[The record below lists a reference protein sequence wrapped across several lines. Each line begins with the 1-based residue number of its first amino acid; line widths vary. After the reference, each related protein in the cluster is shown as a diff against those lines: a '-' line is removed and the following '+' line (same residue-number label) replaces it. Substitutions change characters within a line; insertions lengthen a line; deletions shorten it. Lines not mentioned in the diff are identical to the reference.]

1 MRNFRKVV
9 KDILYV
15 SKITRVGN
23 KKLLILSVTLLSQLT
38 AVSDIAIIAIFAS
51 IIADQFTNIEF
62 INELILFILDY
73 PILIALLVV
82 FRFIFLYLQ
91 QILIKNLEYNVN
103 LNMKTYLLK
112 EVFEKRNY
120 SVADTYFYVNTL
132 SGHIAFFYSSFSGF
146 LTSLLQIFI
155 YASYLL
161 VVDSRSVGLFIIG
174 IAILIYPIKKLLDAG
189 RNYMNNSYYKSQ
201 DANREI
207 QRVVEN
213 MFLIKILKKD
223 TYEMKRFENSI
234 KGMFQ
239 NLLMNYKV
247 GLINGFLP
255 SFLTLSSLAIVLG
268 FSSYAKM
275 ITLDFIGVTLRL
287 FQSLGN
293 LTGTMNQIIN
303 SHVHIEK
310 FYEIDN
316 NKIELKK
323 NNFQIHSKN
332 TVEVNNLNFK
342 YFNSDINI
350 FNNISFSI
358 TKDTHVVVTGPNGSG
373 KSTLLGLLAGVLYAQ
388 EGTVKSFSDKFGYIG
403 ATPMIFEAS
412 LLENIMYGNNTNISK
427 EEIHNYLK
435 LLDTFKEEESYSL
448 DRTINNKSLSS
459 GQMQKIA
466 FIRAFLSDTEILL
479 LDEATANLDDNSK
492 NIIFKILKERNITI
506 INCTHDP
513 ESFENVDAN
522 LKISLENEIRKLEL
536 TKQHK

>member
-1 MRNFRKVV
+1 MSNFRKVISDV
-9 KDILYV
+9 LYV

-23 KKLLILSVTLLSQLT
+23 KKLLVISVALLAQLT

-51 IIADQFTNIEF
+51 IIADQFTNIEL
-62 INELILFILDY
+62 INELILFILDF
-73 PILIALLVV
+73 PILIAIMVV
-82 FRFIFLYLQ
+82 LRFIFLYFQ
-91 QILIKNLEYNVN
+91 QILIKNLEFNVN

-120 SVADTYFYVNTL
+120 SVADTYFYVNSL
-132 SGHIAFFYSSFSGF
+132 SGHIAYFYSSFSGF

-155 YASYLL
+155 YSAYLL
-161 VVDSRSVGLFIIG
+161 VVDSRSVGLFIVG
-174 IAILIYPIKKLLDAG
+174 VAILVYPIKKLLDAA

-223 TYEMKRFENSI
+223 VYEMQRFEKSI
-234 KGMFQ
+234 SSMFK

-247 GLINGFLP
+247 GLVNGFLP
-255 SFLTLSSLAIVLG
+255 SFLTLSSLSIVLG
-268 FSSYAKM
+268 FSTYAKM

-293 LTGTMNQIIN
+293 LTSTMNQIIN

-316 NKIELKK
+316 NKIELNKE
-323 NNFQIHSKN
+323 NFQIHSKS
-332 TVEVNNLNFK
+332 TIEVSNLDFG
-342 YFNSDINI
+342 YFNSDVNIYSDIN
-350 FNNISFSI
+350 FSI
-358 TKDTHVVVTGPNGSG
+358 KKDTHVVVTGPNGSG
-373 KSTLLGLLAGVLYAQ
+373 KSTLLGLLSGVLYAQ
-388 EGTVKSFSDKFGYIG
+388 NGTVKSFSDKFGYIG
-403 ATPMIFEAS
+403 ATPMIFEAT
-412 LLENIMYGNNTNISK
+412 LLENIMYGNDLSVSNEDIYD
-427 EEIHNYLK
+427 YLRT
-435 LLDTFKEEESYSL
+435 LDTFKEEESYSL

-466 FIRAFLSDTEILL
+466 FIRAFLSDTEVLL

-492 NIIFKILKERNITI
+492 DIIFKILKEKNITI

-522 LKISLENEIRKLEL
+522 LKISLDNEIRKVEL
-536 TKQHK
+536 IKHT

>member
-1 MRNFRKVV
+1 MSNFRKVIS
-9 KDILYV
+9 DILYV

-23 KKLLILSVTLLSQLT
+23 KKLLVISVALLAQLT

-51 IIADQFTNIEF
+51 IIADQFTNIEL
-62 INELILFILDY
+62 INELILFILDF
-73 PILIALLVV
+73 PILIAIMVV
-82 FRFIFLYLQ
+82 LRFIFLYFQ
-91 QILIKNLEYNVN
+91 QILIKNLEFNVN
-103 LNMKTYLLK
+103 LNIKTYLLN

-120 SVADTYFYVNTL
+120 SVADTYFYVNAL
-132 SGHIAFFYSSFSGF
+132 SGHIAYFYSSFSGF

-155 YASYLL
+155 YSSYLL
-161 VVDSRSVGLFIIG
+161 VVDSRSVGLFIVG
-174 IAILIYPIKKLLDAG
+174 VAILVYPIKKLLDAA

-223 TYEMKRFENSI
+223 VYEMQRFEKSI
-234 KGMFQ
+234 SSMFK

-247 GLINGFLP
+247 GLVNGFLP
-255 SFLTLSSLAIVLG
+255 SFLTLSSLSIVLG
-268 FSSYAKM
+268 FSTYAKM

-293 LTGTMNQIIN
+293 LTSTMNQIIN

-316 NKIELKK
+316 NKIELNKE
-323 NNFQIHSKN
+323 NFQIHSAS
-332 TVEVNNLNFK
+332 TIEVSNLDFG
-342 YFNSDINI
+342 YFNSDVNIYSDIN
-350 FNNISFSI
+350 FSI
-358 TKDTHVVVTGPNGSG
+358 KKDTHVVVTGPNGSG
-373 KSTLLGLLAGVLYAQ
+373 KSTLLGLLSGVLYAQ
-388 EGTVKSFSDKFGYIG
+388 NGTVKSFSDKFGYIG
-403 ATPMIFEAS
+403 ATPMIFEAT
-412 LLENIMYGNNTNISK
+412 LLENIMYGNELNVSNEDIYD
-427 EEIHNYLK
+427 YLRT
-435 LLDTFKEEESYSL
+435 LDTFKEEESYSL

-492 NIIFKILKERNITI
+492 DIIFKILKEKNITI

-522 LKISLENEIRKLEL
+522 LKISLDNEIRKVEL
-536 TKQHK
+536 IKHT

>member
-1 MRNFRKVV
+1 MSNFRKVISDV
-9 KDILYV
+9 LYV

-23 KKLLILSVTLLSQLT
+23 KKLLVISVALLAQLT

-51 IIADQFTNIEF
+51 IIADQFTNIEL
-62 INELILFILDY
+62 INELILFILDF
-73 PILIALLVV
+73 PILIAIMVV
-82 FRFIFLYLQ
+82 LRFIFLYFQ
-91 QILIKNLEYNVN
+91 QILIKNLEFNVN
-103 LNMKTYLLK
+103 LNIKTYLLN

-120 SVADTYFYVNTL
+120 SVADTYFYVNAL
-132 SGHIAFFYSSFSGF
+132 SGHIAYFYSSFSGF

-155 YASYLL
+155 YSSYLL
-161 VVDSRSVGLFIIG
+161 VVDSRSVGLFIVG
-174 IAILIYPIKKLLDAG
+174 VAILVYPIKKLLDAA

-223 TYEMKRFENSI
+223 VYEMQRFEKSI
-234 KGMFQ
+234 SSMFK

-247 GLINGFLP
+247 GLVNGFLP
-255 SFLTLSSLAIVLG
+255 SFLTLSSLSIVLG
-268 FSSYAKM
+268 FSTYAKM

-293 LTGTMNQIIN
+293 LTSTMNQIIN

-316 NKIELKK
+316 NKIELNKE
-323 NNFQIHSKN
+323 NFQIHSAS
-332 TVEVNNLNFK
+332 TIEVSNLDFG
-342 YFNSDINI
+342 YFNSDVNIYSDIN
-350 FNNISFSI
+350 FSI
-358 TKDTHVVVTGPNGSG
+358 KKDTHVVVTGPNGSG
-373 KSTLLGLLAGVLYAQ
+373 KSTLLGLLSGVLYAQ
-388 EGTVKSFSDKFGYIG
+388 NGTVKSFSDKFGYIG
-403 ATPMIFEAS
+403 ATPMIFEAT
-412 LLENIMYGNNTNISK
+412 LLENIMYGNELNVSNEDIYD
-427 EEIHNYLK
+427 YLRT
-435 LLDTFKEEESYSL
+435 LDTFKEEESYSL

-492 NIIFKILKERNITI
+492 DIIFKILKEKNITI

-522 LKISLENEIRKLEL
+522 LKISLDNEIRKVEL
-536 TKQHK
+536 IKHT

>member
-1 MRNFRKVV
+1 MSNFRKVISDV
-9 KDILYV
+9 LYV

-23 KKLLILSVTLLSQLT
+23 KKLLVISVALLAQLT

-51 IIADQFTNIEF
+51 IIADQFTNIKL
-62 INELILFILDY
+62 INELILFILDF
-73 PILIALLVV
+73 PILIAIMVV
-82 FRFIFLYLQ
+82 LRFIFLYFQ
-91 QILIKNLEYNVN
+91 QILIKNLEFNVN

-120 SVADTYFYVNTL
+120 SVADTYFYVNSL
-132 SGHIAFFYSSFSGF
+132 SGHIAYFYSSFSGF

-155 YASYLL
+155 YSAYLL
-161 VVDSRSVGLFIIG
+161 VVDSRSVGLFIVG
-174 IAILIYPIKKLLDAG
+174 VAILVYPIKKLLDAA

-223 TYEMKRFENSI
+223 VYEMQRFEKSI
-234 KGMFQ
+234 SSMFK

-247 GLINGFLP
+247 GLVNGFLP
-255 SFLTLSSLAIVLG
+255 SFLTLSSLSIVLG
-268 FSSYAKM
+268 FSTYAKM

-293 LTGTMNQIIN
+293 LTSTMNQIIN

-316 NKIELKK
+316 NKIELNKE
-323 NNFQIHSKN
+323 NFQIHPKS
-332 TVEVNNLNFK
+332 TIEVSNLDFG
-342 YFNSDINI
+342 YFNSDVNIYSDIN
-350 FNNISFSI
+350 FSI
-358 TKDTHVVVTGPNGSG
+358 KKDTHVVVTGPNGSG
-373 KSTLLGLLAGVLYAQ
+373 KSTLLGLLSGVLYAQ
-388 EGTVKSFSDKFGYIG
+388 NGTVKSFSDKFGYIG
-403 ATPMIFEAS
+403 ATPMIFEAT
-412 LLENIMYGNNTNISK
+412 LLENIMYGNDLSVSNEDIYD
-427 EEIHNYLK
+427 YLRT
-435 LLDTFKEEESYSL
+435 LDTFKEEESYSL

-492 NIIFKILKERNITI
+492 DIIFKILKEKNITI

-522 LKISLENEIRKLEL
+522 LKISLDNEIRKVEL
-536 TKQHK
+536 IKHT

>member
-1 MRNFRKVV
+1 VSNFRKVISDV
-9 KDILYV
+9 LYV

-23 KKLLILSVTLLSQLT
+23 KKLLVISVALLAQLT
-38 AVSDIAIIAIFAS
+38 AVSDIAIIAMFAS
-51 IIADQFTNIEF
+51 IIADQFTNIEL
-62 INELILFILDY
+62 INKLILFILDF
-73 PILIALLVV
+73 PILIAIMVV
-82 FRFIFLYLQ
+82 LRFIFLYFQ
-91 QILIKNLEYNVN
+91 QILIKNLEFNVN
-103 LNMKTYLLK
+103 LNMKTYLLN

-132 SGHIAFFYSSFSGF
+132 SGHIAYFYSSFSGF

-155 YASYLL
+155 YSSYLL
-161 VVDSRSVGLFIIG
+161 IVDSRSVGLFIVG
-174 IAILIYPIKKLLDAG
+174 VAILVYPIKKLLDAA

-223 TYEMKRFENSI
+223 VYEMQRFEKSI
-234 KGMFQ
+234 SSMFK

-247 GLINGFLP
+247 GLVNGFLP
-255 SFLTLSSLAIVLG
+255 SFLTLSSLSIVLG
-268 FSSYAKM
+268 FSTYAKM

-293 LTGTMNQIIN
+293 LTSTMNQIIN

-316 NKIELKK
+316 NKIELNKE
-323 NNFQIHSKN
+323 NFQIHSAS
-332 TVEVNNLNFK
+332 TIEVSNLDFG
-342 YFNSDINI
+342 YFNSDVNIYSDIN
-350 FNNISFSI
+350 FSI
-358 TKDTHVVVTGPNGSG
+358 KKDTHVVVTGPNGSG
-373 KSTLLGLLAGVLYAQ
+373 KSTLLGLLSGVLYAQ
-388 EGTVKSFSDKFGYIG
+388 NGTVKSFSDKFGYIG
-403 ATPMIFEAS
+403 ATPMIFEAT
-412 LLENIMYGNNTNISK
+412 LLENIMYGNELNVSNEDIYD
-427 EEIHNYLK
+427 YLRT
-435 LLDTFKEEESYSL
+435 LDTFKEEESYSL

-492 NIIFKILKERNITI
+492 DIIFKILKEKNITI

-522 LKISLENEIRKLEL
+522 LKISLDNEIRKVEL
-536 TKQHK
+536 IKHT

>member
-1 MRNFRKVV
+1 VSNFRKVISDV
-9 KDILYV
+9 LYV

-23 KKLLILSVTLLSQLT
+23 KKLLVISVALLAQLT

-51 IIADQFTNIEF
+51 IIADQFTNIEL
-62 INELILFILDY
+62 INKLILFILDF
-73 PILIALLVV
+73 PILIAIMVV
-82 FRFIFLYLQ
+82 LRFIFLYFQ
-91 QILIKNLEYNVN
+91 QILIKNLEFNVN
-103 LNMKTYLLK
+103 LNMKTYLLN

-132 SGHIAFFYSSFSGF
+132 SGHIAYFYSSFSGF

-155 YASYLL
+155 YSSYLL
-161 VVDSRSVGLFIIG
+161 VVDSRSVGLFILG
-174 IAILIYPIKKLLDAG
+174 VAILVYPIKKLLDAA

-223 TYEMKRFENSI
+223 VYEMQRFEKSI
-234 KGMFQ
+234 SSMFK

-247 GLINGFLP
+247 GLVNGFLP
-255 SFLTLSSLAIVLG
+255 SFLTLSSLSIVLG
-268 FSSYAKM
+268 FSTYAKM

-293 LTGTMNQIIN
+293 LTSTLNQIIN

-316 NKIELKK
+316 NKIELNKE
-323 NNFQIHSKN
+323 NFQIHSKSSI
-332 TVEVNNLNFK
+332 EVSNLDFG
-342 YFNSDINI
+342 YFNSDVNIYSDIN
-350 FNNISFSI
+350 FSI
-358 TKDTHVVVTGPNGSG
+358 KKDTHVVVTGPNGSG
-373 KSTLLGLLAGVLYAQ
+373 KSTLLGLLSGVLYAQ
-388 EGTVKSFSDKFGYIG
+388 NGTVKSFSDKFGYIG

-412 LLENIMYGNNTNISK
+412 LLENIMYGNDLSVSNEDIYD
-427 EEIHNYLK
+427 YLRI
-435 LLDTFKEEESYSL
+435 LDTFKEEESYSL
-448 DRTINNKSLSS
+448 NRTINNKSLSS

-479 LDEATANLDDNSK
+479 LDEATANLDDTSK
-492 NIIFKILKERNITI
+492 DIIFKILKEKNITI

-522 LKISLENEIRKLEL
+522 LKISLDNEIRKVEL
-536 TKQHK
+536 IKHT

>member
-103 LNMKTYLLK
+103 LNMKTHLLK

>member
-1 MRNFRKVV
+1 MSNFRKVISDV
-9 KDILYV
+9 LYV

-23 KKLLILSVTLLSQLT
+23 KKLLVISVALLAQLT

-51 IIADQFTNIEF
+51 IIADQFTNIKL
-62 INELILFILDY
+62 INELILFILDF
-73 PILIALLVV
+73 PILIAIMVV
-82 FRFIFLYLQ
+82 LRFIFLYFQ
-91 QILIKNLEYNVN
+91 QILIKNLEFNVN

-120 SVADTYFYVNTL
+120 SVADTYFYVNSL
-132 SGHIAFFYSSFSGF
+132 SGHIAYFYSSFSGF

-155 YASYLL
+155 YSAYLL
-161 VVDSRSVGLFIIG
+161 VVDSRSVGLFIVG
-174 IAILIYPIKKLLDAG
+174 VAILVYPIKKLLDAA

-223 TYEMKRFENSI
+223 VYEMQRFEKSI
-234 KGMFQ
+234 SSMFK

-247 GLINGFLP
+247 GLVNGFLP
-255 SFLTLSSLAIVLG
+255 SFLTLSSLSIVLG
-268 FSSYAKM
+268 FSTYAKM

-293 LTGTMNQIIN
+293 LTSTMNQIIN

-316 NKIELKK
+316 NKIELNKE
-323 NNFQIHSKN
+323 NFQIHSKS
-332 TVEVNNLNFK
+332 TIEVSNLDFG
-342 YFNSDINI
+342 YFNSDVNIYSDIN
-350 FNNISFSI
+350 FSI
-358 TKDTHVVVTGPNGSG
+358 KKDTHVVVTGPNGSG
-373 KSTLLGLLAGVLYAQ
+373 KSTLLGLLSGVLYAQ
-388 EGTVKSFSDKFGYIG
+388 NGTVKSFSDKFGYIG
-403 ATPMIFEAS
+403 ATPMIFEAT
-412 LLENIMYGNNTNISK
+412 LLENIMYGNDLSVSNEDIYD
-427 EEIHNYLK
+427 YLRT
-435 LLDTFKEEESYSL
+435 LDTFKEEESYSL

-492 NIIFKILKERNITI
+492 DIIFKILKEKNITI

-522 LKISLENEIRKLEL
+522 LKISLDNEIRKVEL
-536 TKQHK
+536 IKHT

>member
-1 MRNFRKVV
+1 VRNFRKVV

>member
-1 MRNFRKVV
+1 MSNFRKVISDV
-9 KDILYV
+9 LYV

-23 KKLLILSVTLLSQLT
+23 KKLLVISVALLAQLT

-51 IIADQFTNIEF
+51 IIADQFTNIKL
-62 INELILFILDY
+62 INELILFILDF
-73 PILIALLVV
+73 PILIAIMVV
-82 FRFIFLYLQ
+82 LRFIFLYFQ
-91 QILIKNLEYNVN
+91 QILIKNLEFNVN

-120 SVADTYFYVNTL
+120 SVADTYFYVNSL
-132 SGHIAFFYSSFSGF
+132 SGHIAYFYSSFSGF

-155 YASYLL
+155 YSAYLL
-161 VVDSRSVGLFIIG
+161 VVDSRSVGLFIVG
-174 IAILIYPIKKLLDAG
+174 VAILVYPIKKLLDAA

-223 TYEMKRFENSI
+223 VYEMQRFEKSI
-234 KGMFQ
+234 SSMFK

-247 GLINGFLP
+247 GLVNGFLP
-255 SFLTLSSLAIVLG
+255 SFLTLSSLSIVLG
-268 FSSYAKM
+268 FSTYAKM

-293 LTGTMNQIIN
+293 LTSTMNQIIN

-316 NKIELKK
+316 NKIELNKE
-323 NNFQIHSKN
+323 NFQIHSKS
-332 TVEVNNLNFK
+332 TIEVSNLDFG
-342 YFNSDINI
+342 YFNSDVNIYSDIN
-350 FNNISFSI
+350 FSI
-358 TKDTHVVVTGPNGSG
+358 KKDTHVVVTGPNGSG
-373 KSTLLGLLAGVLYAQ
+373 KSTLLGLLSGVLYAQ
-388 EGTVKSFSDKFGYIG
+388 NGTVKSFSDKFGYIG
-403 ATPMIFEAS
+403 ATPMIFEAT
-412 LLENIMYGNNTNISK
+412 LLENIMYGNDLSVSNEDIYD
-427 EEIHNYLK
+427 YLRT
-435 LLDTFKEEESYSL
+435 LDTFKEEESYSL

-492 NIIFKILKERNITI
+492 DIIFKILKEKNITI

-513 ESFENVDAN
+513 ESFENVDDN
-522 LKISLENEIRKLEL
+522 LKISLDNEIRKVEL
-536 TKQHK
+536 IKHT

>member
-1 MRNFRKVV
+1 VSNFRKVISDV
-9 KDILYV
+9 LYV

-23 KKLLILSVTLLSQLT
+23 KKLLVISVALLAQLT

-51 IIADQFTNIEF
+51 IIADQFTNIEL
-62 INELILFILDY
+62 INELILFILDF
-73 PILIALLVV
+73 PILIAIMVV
-82 FRFIFLYLQ
+82 LRFIFLYFQ
-91 QILIKNLEYNVN
+91 QILIKNLEFNVN

-120 SVADTYFYVNTL
+120 SVADTYFYVNSL
-132 SGHIAFFYSSFSGF
+132 SGHIAYFYSSFSGF

-155 YASYLL
+155 YSAYLL
-161 VVDSRSVGLFIIG
+161 VVDSRSVGLFIVG
-174 IAILIYPIKKLLDAG
+174 VAILVYPIKKLLDAA

-223 TYEMKRFENSI
+223 VYEMQRFEKSI
-234 KGMFQ
+234 SSMFK

-247 GLINGFLP
+247 GLVNGFLP
-255 SFLTLSSLAIVLG
+255 SFLTLSSLSIVLG
-268 FSSYAKM
+268 FSTYAKM

-293 LTGTMNQIIN
+293 LTSTMNQIIN

-316 NKIELKK
+316 NKIELNKE
-323 NNFQIHSKN
+323 NFQIHSKS
-332 TVEVNNLNFK
+332 TIEVSNLDFG
-342 YFNSDINI
+342 YFNSDVNIYSDIN
-350 FNNISFSI
+350 FSI
-358 TKDTHVVVTGPNGSG
+358 KKDTHVVVTGPNGSG
-373 KSTLLGLLAGVLYAQ
+373 KSTLLGLLSGVLYAQ
-388 EGTVKSFSDKFGYIG
+388 NGTVKSFSDKFGYIG
-403 ATPMIFEAS
+403 ATPMIFEAT
-412 LLENIMYGNNTNISK
+412 LLENIMYGNDLSVSNEDIYD
-427 EEIHNYLK
+427 YLRT
-435 LLDTFKEEESYSL
+435 LDTFKEEESYSL

-466 FIRAFLSDTEILL
+466 FIRAFLSDTEVLL

-492 NIIFKILKERNITI
+492 DIIFKILKEKNITI

-522 LKISLENEIRKLEL
+522 LKISLDNEIRKVEL
-536 TKQHK
+536 IKHT

>member
-1 MRNFRKVV
+1 MSNFRKVISDV
-9 KDILYV
+9 LYV

-23 KKLLILSVTLLSQLT
+23 KKLLVISVALLAQLT

-51 IIADQFTNIEF
+51 IIADQFTNIEL
-62 INELILFILDY
+62 INELILFILDF
-73 PILIALLVV
+73 PILIAIMVV
-82 FRFIFLYLQ
+82 LRFIFLYFQ
-91 QILIKNLEYNVN
+91 QILIKNLEFNVN
-103 LNMKTYLLK
+103 LNMKTYLLN

-120 SVADTYFYVNTL
+120 SVADTYFYVNSL
-132 SGHIAFFYSSFSGF
+132 SGHIAYFYSSFSGF
-146 LTSLLQIFI
+146 LTSLLQILI
-155 YASYLL
+155 YSSYLL
-161 VVDSRSVGLFIIG
+161 VVDSRSVGLFIVG
-174 IAILIYPIKKLLDAG
+174 VAILVYPIKKLLDAA

-223 TYEMKRFENSI
+223 VYEMQRFEKSI
-234 KGMFQ
+234 SSMFK

-247 GLINGFLP
+247 GLVNGFLP
-255 SFLTLSSLAIVLG
+255 SFLTLTSLSIVLG
-268 FSSYAKM
+268 FSAYAKT

-293 LTGTMNQIIN
+293 LTSTMNQIIN

-316 NKIELKK
+316 NKIELNKE
-323 NNFQIHSKN
+323 NFQIHSQSAI
-332 TVEVNNLNFK
+332 EVNNLDFG
-342 YFNSDINI
+342 YFNSDVNIYSDIN
-350 FNNISFSI
+350 FSI
-358 TKDTHVVVTGPNGSG
+358 KKDTHVVVTGPNGSG
-373 KSTLLGLLAGVLYAQ
+373 KSTLLGLLSGVLYAQ
-388 EGTVKSFSDKFGYIG
+388 NGTVKSFSDKFGYIG
-403 ATPMIFEAS
+403 ATPMIFEAT
-412 LLENIMYGNNTNISK
+412 LLENIMYGNDLSVSNEDIYD
-427 EEIHNYLK
+427 YLRT
-435 LLDTFKEEESYSL
+435 LDTFKEEESYSL

-492 NIIFKILKERNITI
+492 NIIFKILKEKNITI

-522 LKISLENEIRKLEL
+522 LKISLDNEIRKVEL
-536 TKQHK
+536 IKHT

>member
-1 MRNFRKVV
+1 MSNFKKVISDV
-9 KDILYV
+9 LYV

-23 KKLLILSVTLLSQLT
+23 KKLLVISVALLAQLT

-51 IIADQFTNIEF
+51 VIADQFTNIEL
-62 INELILFILDY
+62 INELILFILDF
-73 PILIALLVV
+73 PILIAIMVV
-82 FRFIFLYLQ
+82 LRFIFLYFQ
-91 QILIKNLEYNVN
+91 QILIKNLEFNVN

-120 SVADTYFYVNTL
+120 SVADTYFYVNSL
-132 SGHIAFFYSSFSGF
+132 SGHIAYFYSSFSGF
-146 LTSLLQIFI
+146 LTSILQILI
-155 YASYLL
+155 YSSYLL
-161 VVDSRSVGLFIIG
+161 VVDSRSVGLFIVG
-174 IAILIYPIKKLLDAG
+174 VAILVYPIKKLLDAA

-223 TYEMKRFENSI
+223 VYEMQRFEKSI
-234 KGMFQ
+234 SSMFK

-247 GLINGFLP
+247 GLVNGFLP
-255 SFLTLSSLAIVLG
+255 SFLTLSSLSIVLG
-268 FSSYAKM
+268 FSTYAKM

-293 LTGTMNQIIN
+293 LTSTMNQIIN

-316 NKIELKK
+316 NKIELNKD
-323 NNFQIHSKN
+323 NFQIHSKS
-332 TVEVNNLNFK
+332 TIEVSNLDFG
-342 YFNSDINI
+342 YFNSDVNIYSDIN
-350 FNNISFSI
+350 FSI
-358 TKDTHVVVTGPNGSG
+358 KKDTHVVVTGPNGSG
-373 KSTLLGLLAGVLYAQ
+373 KSTLLGLLSGVLYAKN
-388 EGTVKSFSDKFGYIG
+388 GTVKSFSDKFGYIG
-403 ATPMIFEAS
+403 ATPMIFEAT
-412 LLENIMYGNNTNISK
+412 LLENIMYGNDLSVSNEDIYD
-427 EEIHNYLK
+427 YLRT
-435 LLDTFKEEESYSL
+435 LDTFKEEESYSL

-492 NIIFKILKERNITI
+492 DIIFKILKEKNITI

-522 LKISLENEIRKLEL
+522 LKISLDNEIRKVKLI
-536 TKQHK
+536 KHI

>member
-1 MRNFRKVV
+1 MSNFKKVISDV
-9 KDILYV
+9 LYV

-23 KKLLILSVTLLSQLT
+23 KKLLVISVALLAQLT
-38 AVSDIAIIAIFAS
+38 AVADIAIIAIFAS
-51 IIADQFTNIEF
+51 IIADQFTNIEL
-62 INELILFILDY
+62 INELILFILDF
-73 PILIALLVV
+73 PILIAIMVV
-82 FRFIFLYLQ
+82 LRFIFLYFQ
-91 QILIKNLEYNVN
+91 QILIKNLEFNVN
-103 LNMKTYLLK
+103 LNMKTYLLN

-146 LTSLLQIFI
+146 LTSLLQIII
-155 YASYLL
+155 YSSYLL
-161 VVDSRSVGLFIIG
+161 VVDSRSVGLFMVG
-174 IAILIYPIKKLLDAG
+174 VAILVYPIKKLLDAA

-223 TYEMKRFENSI
+223 VYEMQRFEKSI
-234 KGMFQ
+234 SSMFK

-247 GLINGFLP
+247 GLVNGFLP
-255 SFLTLSSLAIVLG
+255 SFLTLSSLSIVLG
-268 FSSYAKM
+268 FSNYAKM

-293 LTGTMNQIIN
+293 LTSTMNQIIN

-316 NKIELKK
+316 NKIEINKE
-323 NNFQIHSKN
+323 NFQIHSQS
-332 TVEVNNLNFK
+332 TIEVNNLNFG
-342 YFNSDINI
+342 YFNSDIDIYSDIN
-350 FNNISFSI
+350 FSI
-358 TKDTHVVVTGPNGSG
+358 KKDTHVTVTGPNGSG
-373 KSTLLGLLAGVLYAQ
+373 KSTLLGLLSGVLYAQ
-388 EGTVKSFSDKFGYIG
+388 NGTVKSFSDKFGYIG
-403 ATPMIFEAS
+403 ATPMIFEAT
-412 LLENIMYGNNTNISK
+412 LFENIIYGNDLNVSK
-427 EEIHNYLK
+427 EDIYDYLRT
-435 LLDTFKEEESYSL
+435 LDTFKEEESYSL

-492 NIIFKILKERNITI
+492 DIIFKILKEKNITI

-522 LKISLENEIRKLEL
+522 LKISLDNEIRKVEL
-536 TKQHK
+536 IKHT

>member
-1 MRNFRKVV
+1 MSNFRKVISDV
-9 KDILYV
+9 LYV

-23 KKLLILSVTLLSQLT
+23 KKLLVISVALLAQLT
-38 AVSDIAIIAIFAS
+38 AVSDIAIIAMFAS
-51 IIADQFTNIEF
+51 IIADQFTNIEL
-62 INELILFILDY
+62 INKLILFILDF
-73 PILIALLVV
+73 PILIAIMVV
-82 FRFIFLYLQ
+82 LRFIFLYFQ
-91 QILIKNLEYNVN
+91 QILIKNLEFNVN
-103 LNMKTYLLK
+103 LNMKTYLLN

-132 SGHIAFFYSSFSGF
+132 SGHIAYFYSSFSGF

-155 YASYLL
+155 YSSYLL
-161 VVDSRSVGLFIIG
+161 IVDSRSVGLFIVG
-174 IAILIYPIKKLLDAG
+174 VAILVYPIKKLLDAA

-223 TYEMKRFENSI
+223 VYEMQRFEKSI
-234 KGMFQ
+234 SSMFK

-247 GLINGFLP
+247 GLVNGFLP
-255 SFLTLSSLAIVLG
+255 SFLTLSSLSIVLG
-268 FSSYAKM
+268 FSTYAKM

-293 LTGTMNQIIN
+293 LTSTMNQIIN

-316 NKIELKK
+316 NKIELNKE
-323 NNFQIHSKN
+323 NFQIHSAS
-332 TVEVNNLNFK
+332 TIEVSNLDFG
-342 YFNSDINI
+342 YFNSDVNIYSDIN
-350 FNNISFSI
+350 FSI
-358 TKDTHVVVTGPNGSG
+358 KKDTHVVVTGPNGSG
-373 KSTLLGLLAGVLYAQ
+373 KSTLLGLLSGVLYAQ
-388 EGTVKSFSDKFGYIG
+388 NGTVKSFSDKFGYIG
-403 ATPMIFEAS
+403 ATPMIFEAT
-412 LLENIMYGNNTNISK
+412 LLENIMYGNELNVSNEDIYD
-427 EEIHNYLK
+427 YLRT
-435 LLDTFKEEESYSL
+435 LDTFKEEESYSL

-492 NIIFKILKERNITI
+492 DIIFKILKEKNITI

-522 LKISLENEIRKLEL
+522 LKISLDNEIRKVEL
-536 TKQHK
+536 IKHT

>member
-73 PILIALLVV
+73 PIIIALLVV

-103 LNMKTYLLK
+103 LNMKMYLLK

-189 RNYMNNSYYKSQ
+189 RNYMNNSYHKSQ

-234 KGMFQ
+234 KGMFK

-332 TVEVNNLNFK
+332 TIEVNNLNFK

-373 KSTLLGLLAGVLYAQ
+373 KSTLLGLLAGVLYSQ
-388 EGTVKSFSDKFGYIG
+388 EGTVKSFTDKFGYIG

-427 EEIHNYLK
+427 EEIYNYLK

-492 NIIFKILKERNITI
+492 TIIFKILKEKNITI

-513 ESFENVDAN
+513 DSFENVDAN

-536 TKQHK
+536 TK

>member
-1 MRNFRKVV
+1 MSNFRKVISDV
-9 KDILYV
+9 LYV

-23 KKLLILSVTLLSQLT
+23 KKLLVISVALLAQLT

-51 IIADQFTNIEF
+51 IIADQFTNIEL
-62 INELILFILDY
+62 INELILFILDF
-73 PILIALLVV
+73 PILIAIMVV
-82 FRFIFLYLQ
+82 LRFIFLYFQ
-91 QILIKNLEYNVN
+91 QILIKNLEFNVN
-103 LNMKTYLLK
+103 LNMKTYLLN

-120 SVADTYFYVNTL
+120 SVADTYFYVNAL
-132 SGHIAFFYSSFSGF
+132 SGHIAYFYSSFSGF

-155 YASYLL
+155 YSSYLL
-161 VVDSRSVGLFIIG
+161 VVDSRSVGLFIVG
-174 IAILIYPIKKLLDAG
+174 VAILIYPIKKLLDAA

-223 TYEMKRFENSI
+223 VYEMQRFEKSI
-234 KGMFQ
+234 SSMFK

-247 GLINGFLP
+247 GLVNGFLP
-255 SFLTLSSLAIVLG
+255 SFLTLSSLSIVLG
-268 FSSYAKM
+268 FSTYAKM

-293 LTGTMNQIIN
+293 LTSTMNQIIN

-316 NKIELKK
+316 NKIELNKE
-323 NNFQIHSKN
+323 NFQIHSAS
-332 TVEVNNLNFK
+332 TIEVSNLDFG
-342 YFNSDINI
+342 YFNSDVNIYSDIN
-350 FNNISFSI
+350 FSI
-358 TKDTHVVVTGPNGSG
+358 KKDTHVVVTGPNGSG
-373 KSTLLGLLAGVLYAQ
+373 KSTLLGLLSGVLYAQ
-388 EGTVKSFSDKFGYIG
+388 NGTVKSFSDKFAYIG

-412 LLENIMYGNNTNISK
+412 LLENIMYGNDLSVSNEDIYD
-427 EEIHNYLK
+427 YLRT
-435 LLDTFKEEESYSL
+435 LDTFKEEKSYIL

-479 LDEATANLDDNSK
+479 LDEATANLDENSK
-492 NIIFKILKERNITI
+492 IL
-506 INCTHDP
+506 
-513 ESFENVDAN
+513 F
-522 LKISLENEIRKLEL
+522 LKF
-536 TKQHK
+536 

>member
-1 MRNFRKVV
+1 MSNFKKVISDV
-9 KDILYV
+9 LYV

-23 KKLLILSVTLLSQLT
+23 KKLLVISVALLAQLT

-51 IIADQFTNIEF
+51 IIADQFTNIEL
-62 INELILFILDY
+62 INELILFILDF
-73 PILIALLVV
+73 PILIAIMVV
-82 FRFIFLYLQ
+82 LRFIFLYFQ
-91 QILIKNLEYNVN
+91 QILIKNLEFNVN
-103 LNMKTYLLK
+103 LNMKTYLLN

-146 LTSLLQIFI
+146 LTSLLQIII
-155 YASYLL
+155 YSSYLL
-161 VVDSRSVGLFIIG
+161 VVDSRSIGLFIVG
-174 IAILIYPIKKLLDAG
+174 VAILVYPIKKLLDAA

-223 TYEMKRFENSI
+223 VYEMQRFEKSI
-234 KGMFQ
+234 SSMFK

-247 GLINGFLP
+247 GLVNGFLP
-255 SFLTLSSLAIVLG
+255 SFLTLTSLSIVLG
-268 FSSYAKM
+268 FSAYAKT

-293 LTGTMNQIIN
+293 LTSTMNQIIN

-316 NKIELKK
+316 NKIELNKE
-323 NNFQIHSKN
+323 NFQIHSQSAI
-332 TVEVNNLNFK
+332 EVNNLDFG
-342 YFNSDINI
+342 YFNSDVNIYSDIN
-350 FNNISFSI
+350 FSI
-358 TKDTHVVVTGPNGSG
+358 KKDTHVVVTGPNGSG
-373 KSTLLGLLAGVLYAQ
+373 KSTLLGLLSGVLYAQ
-388 EGTVKSFSDKFGYIG
+388 NGTVKSFSDKFGYIG
-403 ATPMIFEAS
+403 ATPMIFEAT
-412 LLENIMYGNNTNISK
+412 LFENIMYGNDLNVSK
-427 EEIHNYLK
+427 EDIYDYLFT
-435 LLDTFKEEESYSL
+435 LDTFKEEESYSL

-492 NIIFKILKERNITI
+492 DIIFKILKEKNITI

-522 LKISLENEIRKLEL
+522 LKISLDNEIRKVEL
-536 TKQHK
+536 IKHT

>member
-73 PILIALLVV
+73 PILIAVLVA

-103 LNMKTYLLK
+103 LNMKTYLLE

-223 TYEMKRFENSI
+223 TYEMNRFEESL

-255 SFLTLSSLAIVLG
+255 SFLTLTSLAVVLG

-316 NKIELKK
+316 NKIELNK

-332 TVEVNNLNFK
+332 TIEVSNLNFK

-350 FNNISFSI
+350 YNDINFSI
-358 TKDTHVVVTGPNGSG
+358 AKDTHVVVTGPNGSG

-388 EGTVKSFSDKFGYIG
+388 KGIVKSFSDKFGYIG
-403 ATPMIFEAS
+403 ATPMIFESS
-412 LLENIMYGNNTNISK
+412 LLENIMYGNNTNISE

-448 DRTINNKSLSS
+448 DRIINNKSLSS

-479 LDEATANLDDNSK
+479 LDEATANLDENSK
-492 NIIFKILKERNITI
+492 TIIFQILKEKNITI

-536 TKQHK
+536 IKQH

>member
-1 MRNFRKVV
+1 VSNFKKVISDV
-9 KDILYV
+9 LYV

-23 KKLLILSVTLLSQLT
+23 KKLLVISVALLAQLT

-51 IIADQFTNIEF
+51 IIADQFTNIEL
-62 INELILFILDY
+62 INELILFILDF
-73 PILIALLVV
+73 PILIAIIVV
-82 FRFIFLYLQ
+82 LRFIFLYFQ
-91 QILIKNLEYNVN
+91 QILIKNLEFNVN
-103 LNMKTYLLK
+103 LNMKTYLLN

-146 LTSLLQIFI
+146 LTSLLQIII
-155 YASYLL
+155 YSSYLL
-161 VVDSRSVGLFIIG
+161 FVDSRSVGLFIVG
-174 IAILIYPIKKLLDAG
+174 VAILVYPIKKLLDAA

-223 TYEMKRFENSI
+223 VYEMQRFEKSI
-234 KGMFQ
+234 SSMFK

-247 GLINGFLP
+247 GLVNGFLP
-255 SFLTLSSLAIVLG
+255 SFLTLSSLSIVLG
-268 FSSYAKM
+268 FSAYAKT

-293 LTGTMNQIIN
+293 LTSTMNQIIN

-316 NKIELKK
+316 NKIELNKE
-323 NNFQIHSKN
+323 NFQIHSQS
-332 TVEVNNLNFK
+332 TIEVNNLNFG
-342 YFNSDINI
+342 YFNSDIDIYSDIN
-350 FNNISFSI
+350 FSI
-358 TKDTHVVVTGPNGSG
+358 KKDTHVTVTGPNGSG
-373 KSTLLGLLAGVLYAQ
+373 KSTLLGLLSGVLYAQ
-388 EGTVKSFSDKFGYIG
+388 NGTVKSFSDKFGYIG
-403 ATPMIFEAS
+403 ATPMIFEAT
-412 LLENIMYGNNTNISK
+412 LFENIMYGNDLNVSK
-427 EEIHNYLK
+427 DDIYDYLRT
-435 LLDTFKEEESYSL
+435 LDTFKEEESYSL
-448 DRTINNKSLSS
+448 DRIINNKSLSS

-466 FIRAFLSDTEILL
+466 FIRAFLSNTEILL

-492 NIIFKILKERNITI
+492 DIIFKILKEKNITI

-513 ESFENVDAN
+513 KSFENVDAN
-522 LKISLENEIRKLEL
+522 LKISLDNEIRKVEL
-536 TKQHK
+536 IKHT

>member
-1 MRNFRKVV
+1 MSNFKKVISDV
-9 KDILYV
+9 LYV

-23 KKLLILSVTLLSQLT
+23 KKLLVISVALLAQLT

-51 IIADQFTNIEF
+51 IIADQFTNIEL
-62 INELILFILDY
+62 INELILFILDF
-73 PILIALLVV
+73 PILIAIMVV
-82 FRFIFLYLQ
+82 LRFIFLYFQ
-91 QILIKNLEYNVN
+91 QILIKNLEFNVN
-103 LNMKTYLLK
+103 LNMKTYLLN

-146 LTSLLQIFI
+146 LTSLLQIII
-155 YASYLL
+155 YSSYLL
-161 VVDSRSVGLFIIG
+161 VVDSRSIGLFIVG
-174 IAILIYPIKKLLDAG
+174 VAILVYPIKKLLDAA

-223 TYEMKRFENSI
+223 VYEMQRFEKSI
-234 KGMFQ
+234 SSMFK

-247 GLINGFLP
+247 GLVNGFLP
-255 SFLTLSSLAIVLG
+255 SFLTLTSLSIILG
-268 FSSYAKM
+268 FSAYAKT

-293 LTGTMNQIIN
+293 LTSTMNQIIN

-316 NKIELKK
+316 NKIELNKE
-323 NNFQIHSKN
+323 NFQIHSQS
-332 TVEVNNLNFK
+332 TIEVNNLNFG
-342 YFNSDINI
+342 YFNSDIDIYSDIN
-350 FNNISFSI
+350 FSI
-358 TKDTHVVVTGPNGSG
+358 KKDTHVTVTGPNGSG
-373 KSTLLGLLAGVLYAQ
+373 KSTLLGLLSGVLYAQ
-388 EGTVKSFSDKFGYIG
+388 NGTVKSFSDKFGYIG
-403 ATPMIFEAS
+403 ATPMIFEAT
-412 LLENIMYGNNTNISK
+412 LFENIMYGNDLNVSK
-427 EEIHNYLK
+427 EDIYDYLFT
-435 LLDTFKEEESYSL
+435 LDTFKEEESYSL

-492 NIIFKILKERNITI
+492 DIIFKILKEKNITI

-522 LKISLENEIRKLEL
+522 LKISLDNEIRKVEL
-536 TKQHK
+536 IKHT

>member
-1 MRNFRKVV
+1 MSNFRKVISDV
-9 KDILYV
+9 LYV

-23 KKLLILSVTLLSQLT
+23 KKLLVISVALLAQLT

-51 IIADQFTNIEF
+51 IIADQFTNIEL
-62 INELILFILDY
+62 INELILFILDF
-73 PILIALLVV
+73 PILIAIMVV
-82 FRFIFLYLQ
+82 LRFIFLYFQ
-91 QILIKNLEYNVN
+91 QILIKNLEFNVN
-103 LNMKTYLLK
+103 LNMKTYLLN

-120 SVADTYFYVNTL
+120 SVADTYFYVNAL
-132 SGHIAFFYSSFSGF
+132 SGHIAYFYSSFSGF

-155 YASYLL
+155 YSSYLL
-161 VVDSRSVGLFIIG
+161 VVDSRSVGLFIVG
-174 IAILIYPIKKLLDAG
+174 VAILVYPIKKLLDAA

-223 TYEMKRFENSI
+223 VYEMQRFEKSI
-234 KGMFQ
+234 SSMFK

-247 GLINGFLP
+247 GLVNGFLP
-255 SFLTLSSLAIVLG
+255 SFLTLSSLSIVLG
-268 FSSYAKM
+268 FSTYAKM

-293 LTGTMNQIIN
+293 LTSTMNQIIN

-316 NKIELKK
+316 NKIELNKE
-323 NNFQIHSKN
+323 NFQIHSAS
-332 TVEVNNLNFK
+332 TIEVSNLDFG
-342 YFNSDINI
+342 YFNSDVNIYSDIN
-350 FNNISFSI
+350 FSI
-358 TKDTHVVVTGPNGSG
+358 KKDTHVVVTGPNGSG
-373 KSTLLGLLAGVLYAQ
+373 KSTLLGLLSGVLYAQ
-388 EGTVKSFSDKFGYIG
+388 NGTVKSFSDKFGYIG
-403 ATPMIFEAS
+403 ATPMIFEAT
-412 LLENIMYGNNTNISK
+412 LLENIMYGNELNVSNEDIYD
-427 EEIHNYLK
+427 YLRT
-435 LLDTFKEEESYSL
+435 LDTFKEEESYSL

-492 NIIFKILKERNITI
+492 DIIFKILKEKNITI

-522 LKISLENEIRKLEL
+522 LKISLDNEIRKVEL
-536 TKQHK
+536 IKHT

>member
-1 MRNFRKVV
+1 MSNFRKVISDV
-9 KDILYV
+9 LYV

-23 KKLLILSVTLLSQLT
+23 KKLLVISVALLAQLT

-51 IIADQFTNIEF
+51 IIADQFTNIEL
-62 INELILFILDY
+62 INELILFILDF
-73 PILIALLVV
+73 PILIAIMVV
-82 FRFIFLYLQ
+82 LRFIFLYFQ
-91 QILIKNLEYNVN
+91 QILIKNLEFNVN
-103 LNMKTYLLK
+103 LNMKTYLLN

-132 SGHIAFFYSSFSGF
+132 SGHIAYFYSSFSGF

-155 YASYLL
+155 YSSYLL
-161 VVDSRSVGLFIIG
+161 VVDSRSVGLFILG
-174 IAILIYPIKKLLDAG
+174 VAILVYPIKKLLDAA

-223 TYEMKRFENSI
+223 VYEMQRFEKSI
-234 KGMFQ
+234 SSMFK

-247 GLINGFLP
+247 GLVNGFLP
-255 SFLTLSSLAIVLG
+255 SFLTLSSLSIVLG
-268 FSSYAKM
+268 FSTYAKM

-293 LTGTMNQIIN
+293 LTSTMNQIIN

-316 NKIELKK
+316 NKIELNKE
-323 NNFQIHSKN
+323 NFQIHSAS
-332 TVEVNNLNFK
+332 TIEVSNLDFG
-342 YFNSDINI
+342 YFNSDVNIYSDIN
-350 FNNISFSI
+350 FSI
-358 TKDTHVVVTGPNGSG
+358 KKDTHVVVTGPNGSG
-373 KSTLLGLLAGVLYAQ
+373 KSTLLGLLSGVLYAQ
-388 EGTVKSFSDKFGYIG
+388 NGTVKSFSDKFGYIG
-403 ATPMIFEAS
+403 ATPMIFEAT
-412 LLENIMYGNNTNISK
+412 LLENIMYGNELNVSNEDIYD
-427 EEIHNYLK
+427 YLRT
-435 LLDTFKEEESYSL
+435 LDTFKEEESYSL

-492 NIIFKILKERNITI
+492 DIIFKILKEKNITI

-522 LKISLENEIRKLEL
+522 LKISLDNEIRKVEL
-536 TKQHK
+536 IKHT

>member
-1 MRNFRKVV
+1 MSNFRKVISDV
-9 KDILYV
+9 LYV

-23 KKLLILSVTLLSQLT
+23 KKLLVISVALLAQLT

-51 IIADQFTNIEF
+51 IIADQFTNIEL
-62 INELILFILDY
+62 INKLILFILDF
-73 PILIALLVV
+73 PILIAIMVV
-82 FRFIFLYLQ
+82 LRFIFLYFQ
-91 QILIKNLEYNVN
+91 QILIKNLEFNVN
-103 LNMKTYLLK
+103 LNMKTYLLN

-132 SGHIAFFYSSFSGF
+132 SGHIAYFYSSFSGF

-155 YASYLL
+155 YSSYLL
-161 VVDSRSVGLFIIG
+161 VVDSRSVGLFILG
-174 IAILIYPIKKLLDAG
+174 VAILVYPIKKLLDAA

-223 TYEMKRFENSI
+223 VYEMQRFEKSI
-234 KGMFQ
+234 SSMFK

-247 GLINGFLP
+247 GLVNGFLP
-255 SFLTLSSLAIVLG
+255 SFLTLSSLSIVLG
-268 FSSYAKM
+268 FSTYAKM

-293 LTGTMNQIIN
+293 LTSTLNQIIN

-316 NKIELKK
+316 NKIELNKE
-323 NNFQIHSKN
+323 NFQIHSKSSI
-332 TVEVNNLNFK
+332 EVSNLDFG
-342 YFNSDINI
+342 YFNSDVNIYSDIN
-350 FNNISFSI
+350 FSI
-358 TKDTHVVVTGPNGSG
+358 KKDTHVVVTGPNGSG
-373 KSTLLGLLAGVLYAQ
+373 KSTLLGLLSGVLYAQ
-388 EGTVKSFSDKFGYIG
+388 NGTVKSFSDKFGYIG

-412 LLENIMYGNNTNISK
+412 LLENIMYGNDLSVSNEDIYD
-427 EEIHNYLK
+427 YLRI
-435 LLDTFKEEESYSL
+435 LDTFKEEESYSL
-448 DRTINNKSLSS
+448 NRTINNKSLSS

-479 LDEATANLDDNSK
+479 LDEATANLDDTSK
-492 NIIFKILKERNITI
+492 DIIFKILKEKNITI

-522 LKISLENEIRKLEL
+522 LKISLDNEIRKVEL
-536 TKQHK
+536 IKHT

>member
-1 MRNFRKVV
+1 MSNFRKVISDV
-9 KDILYV
+9 LYV

-23 KKLLILSVTLLSQLT
+23 KKLLVISVALLAQLT

-51 IIADQFTNIEF
+51 IIADQFTNIEL
-62 INELILFILDY
+62 INELILFILDF
-73 PILIALLVV
+73 PILIAIMVV
-82 FRFIFLYLQ
+82 LRFIFLYFQ
-91 QILIKNLEYNVN
+91 QILIKNLEFNVN
-103 LNMKTYLLK
+103 LNIKTYLLN

-120 SVADTYFYVNTL
+120 SVADTYFYVNAL
-132 SGHIAFFYSSFSGF
+132 SGHIAYFYSSFSGF

-155 YASYLL
+155 YSSYLL
-161 VVDSRSVGLFIIG
+161 VVDSRSVGLFIVG
-174 IAILIYPIKKLLDAG
+174 VAILIYPIKKLLDAA

-223 TYEMKRFENSI
+223 VYEMQRFEKSI
-234 KGMFQ
+234 SSMFK

-247 GLINGFLP
+247 GLVNGFLP
-255 SFLTLSSLAIVLG
+255 SFLTLSSLSIVLG
-268 FSSYAKM
+268 FSTYAKM

-293 LTGTMNQIIN
+293 LTSTMNQIIN

-316 NKIELKK
+316 NKIELNKE
-323 NNFQIHSKN
+323 NFQIHSAS
-332 TVEVNNLNFK
+332 TIEVSNLDFG
-342 YFNSDINI
+342 YFNSDVNIYSDIN
-350 FNNISFSI
+350 FSI
-358 TKDTHVVVTGPNGSG
+358 KKDTHVVVTGPNGSG
-373 KSTLLGLLAGVLYAQ
+373 KSTLLGLLSGVLYAQ
-388 EGTVKSFSDKFGYIG
+388 NGTVKSFSDKFGYIG
-403 ATPMIFEAS
+403 ATPMIFEAT
-412 LLENIMYGNNTNISK
+412 LLENIMYGNELNVSNEDIYD
-427 EEIHNYLK
+427 YLRT
-435 LLDTFKEEESYSL
+435 LDTFKEEESYSL

-492 NIIFKILKERNITI
+492 DIIFKILKEKNITI

-522 LKISLENEIRKLEL
+522 LKISLDNEIRKVEL
-536 TKQHK
+536 IKHT

>member
-1 MRNFRKVV
+1 MSNFRKVIS
-9 KDILYV
+9 DILYV

-23 KKLLILSVTLLSQLT
+23 KKLLVISVALLAQLT

-51 IIADQFTNIEF
+51 IIADQFTNIEL
-62 INELILFILDY
+62 INELILFILDF
-73 PILIALLVV
+73 PILIAIMVV
-82 FRFIFLYLQ
+82 LRFIFLYFQ
-91 QILIKNLEYNVN
+91 QILIKNLEFNVN
-103 LNMKTYLLK
+103 LNMKTYLLN

-132 SGHIAFFYSSFSGF
+132 SGHIAYFYSSFSGF

-155 YASYLL
+155 YSSYLL
-161 VVDSRSVGLFIIG
+161 VVDSRSVGLFIVG
-174 IAILIYPIKKLLDAG
+174 VAILVYPIKKLLDAA

-223 TYEMKRFENSI
+223 VYEMQRFEKSI
-234 KGMFQ
+234 SSMFK

-247 GLINGFLP
+247 GLVNGFLP
-255 SFLTLSSLAIVLG
+255 SFLTLSSLSIVLG
-268 FSSYAKM
+268 FSTYAKM

-293 LTGTMNQIIN
+293 LTSTMNQIIN

-316 NKIELKK
+316 NKIELNKE
-323 NNFQIHSKN
+323 NFQIHSKSSI
-332 TVEVNNLNFK
+332 EVSNLDFG
-342 YFNSDINI
+342 YFNSDVNIYSDIN
-350 FNNISFSI
+350 FSI
-358 TKDTHVVVTGPNGSG
+358 KKDTHVVVTGPNGSG
-373 KSTLLGLLAGVLYAQ
+373 KSTLLGLLSGVLYAQ
-388 EGTVKSFSDKFGYIG
+388 NGTVKSFSDKFGYIG

-412 LLENIMYGNNTNISK
+412 LLENIMYGNDLSVSNEDIYD
-427 EEIHNYLK
+427 YLRT
-435 LLDTFKEEESYSL
+435 LDTFKEEESYSL

-492 NIIFKILKERNITI
+492 DIIFKILKEKNITI

-522 LKISLENEIRKLEL
+522 LKISLDNEIRKVEL
-536 TKQHK
+536 IKHT

>member
-1 MRNFRKVV
+1 MSNFKKVISDV
-9 KDILYV
+9 LYV

-23 KKLLILSVTLLSQLT
+23 KKLLVISVALLAQLT

-51 IIADQFTNIEF
+51 IIADQFTNIEL
-62 INELILFILDY
+62 INELILFILDF
-73 PILIALLVV
+73 PILIAIMVV
-82 FRFIFLYLQ
+82 LRFIFLYFQ
-91 QILIKNLEYNVN
+91 QILIKNLEFNVN
-103 LNMKTYLLK
+103 LNMKTYLLN

-146 LTSLLQIFI
+146 LTSLLQIII
-155 YASYLL
+155 YSSYLL
-161 VVDSRSVGLFIIG
+161 VVDSRSVGLFIVG
-174 IAILIYPIKKLLDAG
+174 VAILVYPIKKLLDAA

-223 TYEMKRFENSI
+223 VYEMQRFEKSI
-234 KGMFQ
+234 SSMFK

-247 GLINGFLP
+247 GLVNGFLP
-255 SFLTLSSLAIVLG
+255 SFLTLSSLSIVLG
-268 FSSYAKM
+268 FSNYAKM

-293 LTGTMNQIIN
+293 LTSTMNQIIN

-316 NKIELKK
+316 NKIEINKG
-323 NNFQIHSKN
+323 NFQIHSQS
-332 TVEVNNLNFK
+332 TIEVNNLNFG
-342 YFNSDINI
+342 YFNSDIDIYSDIN
-350 FNNISFSI
+350 FSI
-358 TKDTHVVVTGPNGSG
+358 KKDTHVTVTGPNGSG
-373 KSTLLGLLAGVLYAQ
+373 KSTLLGLLSGVLYAQ
-388 EGTVKSFSDKFGYIG
+388 SGMVKSFSDKFGYIG
-403 ATPMIFEAS
+403 ATPMIFEAT
-412 LLENIMYGNNTNISK
+412 LFENIMYGNDLNVSK
-427 EEIHNYLK
+427 EDIYDYLRT
-435 LLDTFKEEESYSL
+435 LDTFKEEESYSL

-492 NIIFKILKERNITI
+492 DIIFKILKEKNITI

-522 LKISLENEIRKLEL
+522 LKISLDNEIRKVEL
-536 TKQHK
+536 IKHT

>member
-1 MRNFRKVV
+1 MSNFKKVISDV
-9 KDILYV
+9 LYV

-23 KKLLILSVTLLSQLT
+23 KKLLVISVALLAQLT

-51 IIADQFTNIEF
+51 IIADQFTNIEL
-62 INELILFILDY
+62 INELILFILDF
-73 PILIALLVV
+73 PILIAIMVV
-82 FRFIFLYLQ
+82 LRFIFLYFQ
-91 QILIKNLEYNVN
+91 QILIKNLEFNVN
-103 LNMKTYLLK
+103 LNMKTYLLN

-146 LTSLLQIFI
+146 LTSLLQIII
-155 YASYLL
+155 YSSYLL
-161 VVDSRSVGLFIIG
+161 VVDSRSIGLFIVG
-174 IAILIYPIKKLLDAG
+174 VAILVYPIKKLLDAA

-223 TYEMKRFENSI
+223 VYEMQRFEKSI
-234 KGMFQ
+234 SSMFK

-247 GLINGFLP
+247 GLVNGFLP
-255 SFLTLSSLAIVLG
+255 SFLTLTSLSIVLG
-268 FSSYAKM
+268 FSAYAKT

-293 LTGTMNQIIN
+293 LTSTMNQIIN

-316 NKIELKK
+316 NKIELNKE
-323 NNFQIHSKN
+323 NFQIHSQSAI
-332 TVEVNNLNFK
+332 EVNNLDFG
-342 YFNSDINI
+342 YFNSDVNIYSDIN
-350 FNNISFSI
+350 FSI
-358 TKDTHVVVTGPNGSG
+358 KKDTHVVVTGPNGSG
-373 KSTLLGLLAGVLYAQ
+373 KSTLLGLLSGVLYAQ
-388 EGTVKSFSDKFGYIG
+388 NGTVKSFSDKFGYIG
-403 ATPMIFEAS
+403 ATPMIFEAT
-412 LLENIMYGNNTNISK
+412 LFENIMYGNDLSVSK
-427 EEIHNYLK
+427 EDIYDYLRT
-435 LLDTFKEEESYSL
+435 LDTFKEEESYSL

-492 NIIFKILKERNITI
+492 DIIFKILKEKNITI

-522 LKISLENEIRKLEL
+522 LKISLDNEIRKVEL
-536 TKQHK
+536 IKHT

>member
-1 MRNFRKVV
+1 VSNFKKVISDV
-9 KDILYV
+9 LYV

-23 KKLLILSVTLLSQLT
+23 KKLLVISVALLAQLT
-38 AVSDIAIIAIFAS
+38 AVADIAIIAIFAS
-51 IIADQFTNIEF
+51 IIADQFTNIEL
-62 INELILFILDY
+62 INELILFILDF
-73 PILIALLVV
+73 PILIAIMVV
-82 FRFIFLYLQ
+82 LRFIFLYFQ
-91 QILIKNLEYNVN
+91 QILIKNLEFNVN
-103 LNMKTYLLK
+103 LNMKTYLLN

-146 LTSLLQIFI
+146 LTSLLQIII
-155 YASYLL
+155 YSSYLL
-161 VVDSRSVGLFIIG
+161 VVDSRSVGLFMVG
-174 IAILIYPIKKLLDAG
+174 VAILVYPIKKLLDAA

-223 TYEMKRFENSI
+223 VYEMQRFEKSI
-234 KGMFQ
+234 SSMFK

-247 GLINGFLP
+247 GLVNGFLP
-255 SFLTLSSLAIVLG
+255 SFLTLSSLSIVLG
-268 FSSYAKM
+268 FSNYAKM

-293 LTGTMNQIIN
+293 LTSTMNQIIN

-316 NKIELKK
+316 NKIEINKE
-323 NNFQIHSKN
+323 NFQIHSQS
-332 TVEVNNLNFK
+332 TIEVNNLNFG
-342 YFNSDINI
+342 YFNSDIDIYSDIN
-350 FNNISFSI
+350 FSI
-358 TKDTHVVVTGPNGSG
+358 KKDTHVTVTGPNGSG
-373 KSTLLGLLAGVLYAQ
+373 KSTLLGLLSGVLYAQ
-388 EGTVKSFSDKFGYIG
+388 NGTVKSFSDKFGYIG
-403 ATPMIFEAS
+403 ATPMIFEAT
-412 LLENIMYGNNTNISK
+412 LFENIIYGNDLNVSK
-427 EEIHNYLK
+427 EDIYDYLRT
-435 LLDTFKEEESYSL
+435 LDTFKEEESYSL

-492 NIIFKILKERNITI
+492 DIIFKILKEKNITI

-522 LKISLENEIRKLEL
+522 LKISLDNEIRKVEL
-536 TKQHK
+536 IKHT

>member
-1 MRNFRKVV
+1 MSNFKKVISDV
-9 KDILYV
+9 LYV

-23 KKLLILSVTLLSQLT
+23 KKLLVISVALLAQLT

-51 IIADQFTNIEF
+51 IIADQFTNIEL
-62 INELILFILDY
+62 INELILFILDF
-73 PILIALLVV
+73 PILIAIMVV
-82 FRFIFLYLQ
+82 LRFIFLYFQ
-91 QILIKNLEYNVN
+91 QILIKNLEFNVN
-103 LNMKTYLLK
+103 LNMKTYLLN

-146 LTSLLQIFI
+146 LTSLLQIII
-155 YASYLL
+155 YSSYLL
-161 VVDSRSVGLFIIG
+161 VVDSRSVGLFIVG
-174 IAILIYPIKKLLDAG
+174 VAILVYPIKKLLDAA

-223 TYEMKRFENSI
+223 VYEMQRFEKSI
-234 KGMFQ
+234 SSMFK

-247 GLINGFLP
+247 GLVNGFLP
-255 SFLTLSSLAIVLG
+255 SFLTLSSLSIVLG
-268 FSSYAKM
+268 FSTYAKM

-293 LTGTMNQIIN
+293 LTSTLNQIIN

-316 NKIELKK
+316 NKIELNKE
-323 NNFQIHSKN
+323 NFQIHSKSSI
-332 TVEVNNLNFK
+332 EVSNLDFG
-342 YFNSDINI
+342 YFNSDVNIYSDIN
-350 FNNISFSI
+350 FSI
-358 TKDTHVVVTGPNGSG
+358 KKDTHVVVTGPNGSG
-373 KSTLLGLLAGVLYAQ
+373 KSTLLGLLSGVLYAQ
-388 EGTVKSFSDKFGYIG
+388 NGTVKSFSDKFGYIG

-412 LLENIMYGNNTNISK
+412 LLENIMYGNDLSVSNEDIYD
-427 EEIHNYLK
+427 YLRI
-435 LLDTFKEEESYSL
+435 LDTFKEEESYSL
-448 DRTINNKSLSS
+448 NRTINNKSLSS

-479 LDEATANLDDNSK
+479 LDEATANLDDTSK
-492 NIIFKILKERNITI
+492 DIIFKILKEKNITI

-522 LKISLENEIRKLEL
+522 LKISLDNEIRKVEL
-536 TKQHK
+536 IKHT

>member
-1 MRNFRKVV
+1 MSNFRKVISDV
-9 KDILYV
+9 LYV

-23 KKLLILSVTLLSQLT
+23 KKLLVIAVALLAQLT

-51 IIADQFTNIEF
+51 IIADQFTNIEL
-62 INELILFILDY
+62 INELILFILDF
-73 PILIALLVV
+73 PILIAIMVV
-82 FRFIFLYLQ
+82 LRFIFLYFQ
-91 QILIKNLEYNVN
+91 QILIKNLEFNVN

-120 SVADTYFYVNTL
+120 SVADTYFYVNSL
-132 SGHIAFFYSSFSGF
+132 SGHIAYFYSSFSGF
-146 LTSLLQIFI
+146 LTSILQILI
-155 YASYLL
+155 YSSYLL
-161 VVDSRSVGLFIIG
+161 VVDSRSVGLFIVG
-174 IAILIYPIKKLLDAG
+174 VAILVYPIKKLLDAA

-223 TYEMKRFENSI
+223 VYEMQRFEKSI
-234 KGMFQ
+234 SSMFK

-247 GLINGFLP
+247 GLVNGFLP
-255 SFLTLSSLAIVLG
+255 SFLTLSSLSIVLG
-268 FSSYAKM
+268 FSTYAKM

-293 LTGTMNQIIN
+293 LTSTMNQIIN

-316 NKIELKK
+316 NKIELNKD
-323 NNFQIHSKN
+323 NFQIHSKS
-332 TVEVNNLNFK
+332 TIEVSNLDFG
-342 YFNSDINI
+342 YFNSDVNIYSDIN
-350 FNNISFSI
+350 FSI
-358 TKDTHVVVTGPNGSG
+358 KKDTHVVVTGPNGSG
-373 KSTLLGLLAGVLYAQ
+373 KSTLLGLLSGVLYAKN
-388 EGTVKSFSDKFGYIG
+388 GTVKSFSDKFGYIG
-403 ATPMIFEAS
+403 ATPMIFEAT
-412 LLENIMYGNNTNISK
+412 LLENIMYGNDLSVSNEDIYD
-427 EEIHNYLK
+427 YLRT
-435 LLDTFKEEESYSL
+435 LDTFKEEESYSL

-492 NIIFKILKERNITI
+492 DIIFKILKEKNITI

-522 LKISLENEIRKLEL
+522 LKISLDNEIRKVKLI
-536 TKQHK
+536 KHI

>member
-1 MRNFRKVV
+1 MSNFKKVISDV
-9 KDILYV
+9 LYV

-23 KKLLILSVTLLSQLT
+23 KKLLVISVALLAQLT

-51 IIADQFTNIEF
+51 IIADQFTNIEL
-62 INELILFILDY
+62 INELILFILDF
-73 PILIALLVV
+73 PILIAIIVV
-82 FRFIFLYLQ
+82 LRFIFLYFQ
-91 QILIKNLEYNVN
+91 QILIKNLEFNVN
-103 LNMKTYLLK
+103 LNMKTYLLN

-146 LTSLLQIFI
+146 LTSLLQIII
-155 YASYLL
+155 YSSYLL
-161 VVDSRSVGLFIIG
+161 FVDSRSVGLFIVG
-174 IAILIYPIKKLLDAG
+174 VAILVYPIKKLLDAA

-223 TYEMKRFENSI
+223 VYEMQRFEKSI
-234 KGMFQ
+234 SSMFK

-247 GLINGFLP
+247 GLVNGFLP
-255 SFLTLSSLAIVLG
+255 SFLTLSSLSIVLG
-268 FSSYAKM
+268 FSAYAKT

-293 LTGTMNQIIN
+293 LTSTMNQIIN

-316 NKIELKK
+316 NKIELNKE
-323 NNFQIHSKN
+323 NFQIHSQS
-332 TVEVNNLNFK
+332 TIEVNNLNFG
-342 YFNSDINI
+342 YFNSDIDIYSDIN
-350 FNNISFSI
+350 FSI
-358 TKDTHVVVTGPNGSG
+358 KKDTHVTVTGPNGSG
-373 KSTLLGLLAGVLYAQ
+373 KSTLLGLLSGVLYAQ
-388 EGTVKSFSDKFGYIG
+388 NGTVKSFSDKFGYIG
-403 ATPMIFEAS
+403 ATPMIFEAT
-412 LLENIMYGNNTNISK
+412 LFENIMYGNDLNVSK
-427 EEIHNYLK
+427 DDIYDYLRT
-435 LLDTFKEEESYSL
+435 LDTFKEEESYSL
-448 DRTINNKSLSS
+448 DRIINNKSLSS

-466 FIRAFLSDTEILL
+466 FIRAFLSNTEILL

-492 NIIFKILKERNITI
+492 DIIFKILKEKNITI

-513 ESFENVDAN
+513 KSFENVDAN
-522 LKISLENEIRKLEL
+522 LKISLDNEIRKVEL
-536 TKQHK
+536 IKHT

>member
-1 MRNFRKVV
+1 VSNFKKVISDV
-9 KDILYV
+9 LYV

-23 KKLLILSVTLLSQLT
+23 KKLLVISVALLAQLT

-51 IIADQFTNIEF
+51 IIADQFTNIEL
-62 INELILFILDY
+62 INELILFILDF
-73 PILIALLVV
+73 PILIAIMVV
-82 FRFIFLYLQ
+82 LRFIFLYFQ
-91 QILIKNLEYNVN
+91 QILIKNLEFNVN
-103 LNMKTYLLK
+103 LNMKTYLLN

-146 LTSLLQIFI
+146 LTSLLQIII
-155 YASYLL
+155 YSSYLL
-161 VVDSRSVGLFIIG
+161 VVDSRSVGLFIVG
-174 IAILIYPIKKLLDAG
+174 VAILVYPIKKLLDAA

-223 TYEMKRFENSI
+223 VYEMQRFEKSI
-234 KGMFQ
+234 SSMFK

-247 GLINGFLP
+247 GLVNGFLP
-255 SFLTLSSLAIVLG
+255 SFLTLSSLSIVLG
-268 FSSYAKM
+268 FSNYAKM

-293 LTGTMNQIIN
+293 LTSTMNQIIN

-316 NKIELKK
+316 NKIEINKG
-323 NNFQIHSKN
+323 NFQIHSQS
-332 TVEVNNLNFK
+332 TIEVNNLNFG
-342 YFNSDINI
+342 YFNSDIDIYSDIN
-350 FNNISFSI
+350 FSI
-358 TKDTHVVVTGPNGSG
+358 KKDTHVTVTGPNGSG
-373 KSTLLGLLAGVLYAQ
+373 KSTLLGLLSGVLYAQ
-388 EGTVKSFSDKFGYIG
+388 SGMVKSFSDKFGYIG
-403 ATPMIFEAS
+403 ATPMIFEAT
-412 LLENIMYGNNTNISK
+412 LFENIMYGNDLNVSK
-427 EEIHNYLK
+427 EDIYDYLRT
-435 LLDTFKEEESYSL
+435 LDTFKEEESYSL

-492 NIIFKILKERNITI
+492 DIIFKILKEKNITI

-522 LKISLENEIRKLEL
+522 LKISLDNEIRKVEL
-536 TKQHK
+536 IKHT

>member
-1 MRNFRKVV
+1 MSNFRKVISDV
-9 KDILYV
+9 LYV

-23 KKLLILSVTLLSQLT
+23 KKLLVISVALLAQLT

-51 IIADQFTNIEF
+51 IIADQFTNIEL
-62 INELILFILDY
+62 INELILFILDF
-73 PILIALLVV
+73 PILIAIMVV
-82 FRFIFLYLQ
+82 LRFIFLYFQ
-91 QILIKNLEYNVN
+91 QILIKNLEFNVN

-120 SVADTYFYVNTL
+120 SVADTYFYVNSL
-132 SGHIAFFYSSFSGF
+132 SGHIAYFYSSFSGF

-155 YASYLL
+155 YSAYLL
-161 VVDSRSVGLFIIG
+161 VVDSRSVGLFIVG
-174 IAILIYPIKKLLDAG
+174 VAILVYPIKKLLDAA

-223 TYEMKRFENSI
+223 VYEMQRFEKSI
-234 KGMFQ
+234 SSMFK

-247 GLINGFLP
+247 GLVNGFLP
-255 SFLTLSSLAIVLG
+255 SFLTLSSLSIVLG
-268 FSSYAKM
+268 FSTYAKM

-293 LTGTMNQIIN
+293 LTSTINQIIN

-316 NKIELKK
+316 NKIELNKE
-323 NNFQIHSKN
+323 NFQIHPKS
-332 TVEVNNLNFK
+332 TIEVSNLDFG
-342 YFNSDINI
+342 YFNSDVNIYSDIN
-350 FNNISFSI
+350 FSI
-358 TKDTHVVVTGPNGSG
+358 KKDTHVVVTGPNGSG
-373 KSTLLGLLAGVLYAQ
+373 KSTLLGLLSGVLYAQ
-388 EGTVKSFSDKFGYIG
+388 NGTVKSFSDKFGYIG
-403 ATPMIFEAS
+403 ATPMIFEAT
-412 LLENIMYGNNTNISK
+412 LLENIMYGNDLSVSNEDIYD
-427 EEIHNYLK
+427 YLRT
-435 LLDTFKEEESYSL
+435 LDTFKEEESYSL

-492 NIIFKILKERNITI
+492 DIIFKILKEKNITI

-522 LKISLENEIRKLEL
+522 LKISLDNEIRKVEL
-536 TKQHK
+536 IKHT

>member
-1 MRNFRKVV
+1 MSNFRKVISDV
-9 KDILYV
+9 LYV

-23 KKLLILSVTLLSQLT
+23 KKLLVISVALLAQLT

-51 IIADQFTNIEF
+51 IIADQFTNIEL
-62 INELILFILDY
+62 INKLILFILDF
-73 PILIALLVV
+73 PILIAIMVV
-82 FRFIFLYLQ
+82 LRFIFLYFQ
-91 QILIKNLEYNVN
+91 QILIKNLEFNVN
-103 LNMKTYLLK
+103 LNMKTYLLN

-132 SGHIAFFYSSFSGF
+132 SGHIAYFYSSFSGF

-155 YASYLL
+155 YSSYLL
-161 VVDSRSVGLFIIG
+161 VVDSRSVGLFIVG
-174 IAILIYPIKKLLDAG
+174 VAILIYPIKKLLDAA

-223 TYEMKRFENSI
+223 VYEMQRFEKSI
-234 KGMFQ
+234 SSMFK

-247 GLINGFLP
+247 GLVNGFLP
-255 SFLTLSSLAIVLG
+255 SFLTLSSLSIVLG
-268 FSSYAKM
+268 FSTYAKM

-293 LTGTMNQIIN
+293 LTSTMNQIIN

-316 NKIELKK
+316 NKIELNKE
-323 NNFQIHSKN
+323 NFQIHSAS
-332 TVEVNNLNFK
+332 TIEVSNLDFG
-342 YFNSDINI
+342 YFNSDVNIYSDIN
-350 FNNISFSI
+350 FSI
-358 TKDTHVVVTGPNGSG
+358 KKDTHVVVTGPNGSG
-373 KSTLLGLLAGVLYAQ
+373 KSTLLGLLSGVLYAQ
-388 EGTVKSFSDKFGYIG
+388 NGTVKSFSDKFGYIG

-412 LLENIMYGNNTNISK
+412 LLENIMYGNDLSVSNEDIYD
-427 EEIHNYLK
+427 YLRT
-435 LLDTFKEEESYSL
+435 LDTFKEEESYSL

-492 NIIFKILKERNITI
+492 DIIFKILKEKNITI

-522 LKISLENEIRKLEL
+522 LKISLDNEIRKVEL
-536 TKQHK
+536 IKHT